1 MSLCPNHPFNSNR
14 SAHKLNSLIIWFR
27 PAPQWCAKQKT
38 GFLEPVFLL
47 YQETPHGGG
56 VVDLGSRRNA
66 GMNDT
71 SFTTA

>member
-1 MSLCPNHPFNSNR
+1 MNLQD
-14 SAHKLNSLIIWFR
+14 LN
-27 PAPQWCAKQKT
+27 KKT
-38 GFLEPVFLL
+38 GLNPFLPSLL